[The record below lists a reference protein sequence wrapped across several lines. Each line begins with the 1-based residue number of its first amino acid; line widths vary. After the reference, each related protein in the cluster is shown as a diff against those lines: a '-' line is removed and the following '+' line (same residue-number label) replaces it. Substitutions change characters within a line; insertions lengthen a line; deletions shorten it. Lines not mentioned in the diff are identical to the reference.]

1 MEKYFFKNWHEKSI
15 RVVFDIIGQNGEF
28 YTFEQLKTMYNI
40 NGTFLDYQYL
50 LNKIPR
56 SWITQINVN
65 CVFIFENKINVTC
78 NVFVKKLMK
87 AKKGSR
93 VFYDTFVNVNDYI
106 PQNKWQ
112 AEISDITENEW
123 KSYFLSTKNG
133 MRLNFEISN
142 IR

>member
-1 MEKYFFKNWHEKSI
+1 MEKILFKNWHEKGI

-56 SWITQINVN
+56 PWITQINDN
-65 CVFIFENKINVTC
+65 RVFIFENKINVTC

-112 AEISDITENEW
+112 AEIGDITENEW

-133 MRLNFEISN
+133 MKLNFEISN

>member
-1 MEKYFFKNWHEKSI
+1 MHEKGI

-28 YTFEQLKTMYNI
+28 YTFEQLKAMYNI

-50 LNKIPR
+50 LNKIPW
-56 SWITQINVN
+56 SWITQNNDNRI
-65 CVFIFENKINVTC
+65 FIFENKINVTC

-93 VFYDTFVNVNDYI
+93 VFYDTFVDVNDYI

-112 AEISDITENEW
+112 AEIGDITEI
-123 KSYFLSTKNG
+123 NG
-133 MRLNFEISN
+133 NLTF
-142 IR
+142 

>member
-1 MEKYFFKNWHEKSI
+1 
-15 RVVFDIIGQNGEF
+15 
-28 YTFEQLKTMYNI
+28 MYII

-56 SWITQINVN
+56 SCITKNNDNHI
-65 CVFIFENKINVTC
+65 FIFENKINVTC

-106 PQNKWQ
+106 P
-112 AEISDITENEW
+112 
-123 KSYFLSTKNG
+123 
-133 MRLNFEISN
+133 
-142 IR
+142 